1 MRYRNVARGEPQRR
15 RFISRW
21 GSYHG
26 GTIASAGPRRRA
38 RAARLPCAADGR
50 FPVRQ
55 PAQLAGGRRARRKRA
70 SSPPVCVAELER
82 TIEAAGPETIAG
94 FVAEPISFSCGFF
107 PPTGRKYF
115 AGVRE
120 VLDRHGILF
129 LDDEVI
135 CGYGRTGELF
145 AAGAL
150 GLKPDMMSTA
160 KGA

>member
-21 GSYHG
+21 AA
-26 GTIASAGPRRRA
+26 TM
-38 RAARLPCAADGR
+38 AARSPRPRSAAGASCMMPSPCRWTISCSLASPTGR
-50 FPVRQ
+50 W
-55 PAQLAGGRRARRKRA
+55 RRARRKRGQFTGRL
-70 SSPPVCVAELER
+70 VAELER

-107 PPTGRKYF
+107 PPPAGYF
-115 AGVRE
+115 AGVRQ

-145 AAGAL
+145 AAGSM
-150 GLKPDMMSTA
+150 GLRPDMMSLA
-160 KGA
+160 KA